1 MIPSILPDHL
11 VTNAMALLSSTQ
23 NVMRIAGAAGAGLVA
38 EYFGLSG
45 AFIIIAVMA
54 GLSTATTHML
64 QVVPQKRPG
73 KAGFRGM
80 AAGLVEG
87 ARFTVHHS
95 TIRGVLIIS
104 LIYFTFGM
112 SYMQVFAPL
121 FAIEVLDI
129 GRSGLGLML
138 ALTGA
143 GALVTALTIAKTQP
157 VRLGVILPLG
167 VAAMGIALFVFSLTS
182 YLPGIAGII
191 VPLIVITVVGALQT
205 TFMSLSRALMLHAA
219 PAEMRGRVL
228 AFISLDRAMM
238 AAGGA
243 VGGVLAAWQGVQL
256 TQMVFGLICAVGGI
270 SVFIFLGDLRS
281 FVTTRP
287 DEPAAADPVEASRA
301 ASASGATS
309 ASPD

>member
-1 MIPSILPDHL
+1 MYRFRSSVIAGRVGFCGVELCHLYVCQALRGASQFFDHPARYSMIPSILPGHL

-23 NVMRIAGAAGAGLVA
+23 NIMRIVGAAGAGLVA

-45 AFIIIAVMA
+45 AFLVIAVMA

-64 QVVPQKRPG
+64 RVDDHTRPG
-73 KAGFRGM
+73 KAGLKGM

-87 ARFTVHHS
+87 ARFTLGHS

-129 GRSGLGLML
+129 GRSGLGFML

-143 GALVTALTIAKTQP
+143 GALVTALTIANTQP

-182 YLPGIAGII
+182 YLPGVAGII
-191 VPLIVITVVGALQT
+191 VPLAVIVVVGALQT
-205 TFMSLSRALMLHAA
+205 TFMSLSRALMLNAA
-219 PAEMRGRVL
+219 PPEMRGRVL

-243 VGGVLAAWQGVQL
+243 GVRAVQEWQDANG
-256 TQMVFGLICAVGGI
+256 
-270 SVFIFLGDLRS
+270 
-281 FVTTRP
+281 
-287 DEPAAADPVEASRA
+287 
-301 ASASGATS
+301 
-309 ASPD
+309 